1 MRVLYVDHNPKVCAQ
16 MSVVLGEKFQVDTVP
31 TAEQALRLMTQENKF
46 AAVIAT
52 NDGGKGLAFLTLVSY
67 TYPLTKRVLLAG
79 GGFMAESIHRQ
90 AITKGHISRYYQ
102 TPYTSIHLLKDL
114 VHDLSPVQLPVQ

>member
-1 MRVLYVDHNPKVCAQ
+1 MRILYVDHNPKICEQITA
-16 MSVVLGEKFQVDTVP
+16 VLGEKFHVAAVP
-31 TAEQALRLMTQENKF
+31 TAEKALSLMTQENKF

-67 TYPLTKRVLLAG
+67 IYPLTKRVLLSG

-90 AITKGHISRYYQ
+90 AISKGHISRYYQ
-102 TPYTSIHLLKDL
+102 TPYTPLHLLKDL
-114 VHDLSPVQLPVQ
+114 VHDLSPAQSLSQ

>member
-1 MRVLYVDHNPKVCAQ
+1 MRILYVDHNPNICEQ
-16 MSVVLGEKFQVDTVP
+16 MTAVLGKKFQVDAVP
-31 TAEQALRLMTQENKF
+31 TAEQALSLMTQEDKF

-67 TYPLTKRVLLAG
+67 IYPLTKRVLLAG

-102 TPYTSIHLLKDL
+102 TPYTSLHLLKDL
-114 VHDLSPVQLPVQ
+114 VHDLSPARLPTQ